1 MLGEQELSA
10 VDQLSL
16 GLSRSYYAV
25 AKALRLNKLR
35 DLLGSSI
42 TLDAEGQLFLLGCS
56 YSCPPNASEAQQE
69 EVCAS
74 RCPADTYLQALPATP
89 PAPALRPD

>member
-16 GLSRSYYAV
+16 GLSRTYYAV

-56 YSCPPNASEAQQE
+56 HSCPPHASEAQQE
-69 EVCAS
+69 EVRAS
-74 RCPADTYLQALPATP
+74 RCPADTYLLALPPTP
-89 PAPALRPD
+89 PAPALRP